1 MMFIQILIIAFL
13 LFAVSRV
20 ILRFKDRTISIGEL
34 IVWLVVWVGAGVIT
48 ILPQSTDFLAKILGV
63 GRGVDAIIYL
73 AIIMLFYGVFRLYVK
88 MEHIEH
94 EITDIVRKTALKD
107 DDKHDDKEN

>member
-1 MMFIQILIIAFL
+1 MFIQILIIAFL
-13 LFAVSRV
+13 LFAISRV

-34 IVWLVVWVGAGVIT
+34 IFWMLLWIGAGVIT
-48 ILPQSTDFLAKILGV
+48 LLPQSTDFLAKILGV
-63 GRGVDAIIYL
+63 GRGVDAIIYI
-73 AIIMLFYGVFRLYVK
+73 AIIILFYGMFRLYVK

-107 DDKHDDKEN
+107 DNKHDDKKD